1 MEKIKELRENTG
13 AGIMDA
19 KKALEEAKGDMA
31 KAMEIIK
38 AKGIQKAESKA
49 DREVR
54 SGRVYCYTHG
64 GGSAAAM
71 VEVACETDFVAKTPD
86 FETLCKE
93 IALQIVSM
101 DPKDVEELMKQDYI
115 RDSSKTMD
123 ELVKDL
129 SGKTGENIRV
139 TRFAR
144 FKLGVAESCE
154 TK

>member
-1 MEKIKELRENTG
+1 MMDKIKELREQTG

-19 KKALEEAKGDMA
+19 KKAIEEAGGDMEKA
-31 KAMEIIK
+31 KAIIT
-38 AKGIQKAESKA
+38 AKGLARAESKA
-49 DREVR
+49 DREVS
-54 SGRVYCYTHG
+54 SGKIYCYTHG

-71 VEVACETDFVAKTPD
+71 VEVACETDFVAKTPE

-93 IALQIVSM
+93 LAMQIVSM
-101 DPKDVEELMKQDYI
+101 DPKDTEELLSQAYI

-123 ELVKDL
+123 QLVKEL

-144 FKLGVAESCE
+144 FKLGVKE
-154 TK
+154 